1 MERELVER
9 ARRGDRDAYEALVRG
24 KVEAVHRLALA
35 ILGREADA
43 QDAAQ
48 EAFVLA
54 WRKLP
59 SLREPARFDAWL
71 DQIVRNACRMSLRH
85 QRGLREISVDALA
98 SSEPVDGAADRATTI
113 AAADA
118 FDRAFARLSVDE
130 RAILVQHH
138 LEAMSVAEIADRL
151 GIPVGTAKSRLNHAR
166 TELARSLERER

>member
-9 ARRGDRDAYEALVRG
+9 ARRGDQDAYDALVRG
-24 KVEAVHRLALA
+24 KVESVHRLALA

-59 SLREPARFDAWL
+59 GLRDPARFDAWL
-71 DQIVRNACRMSLRH
+71 DQIVRNACRMSLRQ
-85 QRGLREISVDALA
+85 QRGVREISVD
-98 SSEPVDGAADRATTI
+98 SMVGYEPSGSTPDRSAAV

-118 FDRAFARLSVDE
+118 FDRAFARLSVDQ
-130 RAILVQHH
+130 RAILVEHH
-138 LEAMSVAEIADRL
+138 LQAMSVVQIAERL

-166 TELARSLERER
+166 TLLARALERER